1 MNEVLKRLKI
11 KQQNDNARQR
21 LACRTDMTC
30 GIAALSP
37 DDQLNIIKLVINF
50 DQFNEDND
58 PHGEH
63 DFGSFE
69 YNGEK
74 IFWKFDY
81 YDKSLEYGSED
92 PSDPKQTT
100 RVLTIMFAYEY

>member
-11 KQQNDNARQR
+11 KQQNDLARRR
-21 LACRTDMTC
+21 LACRTVMTC

-37 DDQLNIIKLVINF
+37 DDQLNIVNQVRNF
-50 DQFNEDND
+50 DQFNQDND

-63 DFGSFE
+63 DFGSFK
-69 YNGEK
+69 YGKEK

-92 PSDPKQTT
+92 PSDPAQTT
-100 RVLTIMFAYEY
+100 RVLTTMFAHEY